1 MQALDDTN
9 RKVLKTFI
17 ERIERLEQEKIL
29 LNTDIKNILSEA
41 KEKGFSPLVMRKV
54 IKSRQIDE
62 EKYLEQEALFE
73 LYKEAIKQV

>member
-41 KEKGFSPLVMRKV
+41 KEKGFSPLVIRKV

-73 LYKEAIKQV
+73 LYKEAIKQG